1 MHLKRW
7 FQKDFKFYED
17 YNKFMEEISKGYVRA
32 AKINPPDGRIWYLP
46 HHRIYQPNK
55 PSKLRVVFD
64 SKAELKGRSVNK
76 ELLPCLRQ
84 AN

>member
-1 MHLKRW
+1 
-7 FQKDFKFYED
+7 
-17 YNKFMEEISKGYVRA
+17 MEEISKGYVRA
-32 AKINPPDGRIWYLP
+32 AKINPPDGRIWFLP

-55 PSKLRVVFD
+55 PSKLKVVFD